1 MTNTLRF
8 PAADPAAAAA
18 FFAAQLAFEADPD
31 DVVRDLEAGATAGFR
46 LVETR
51 GRAAFERARIPG
63 ALNLP
68 HWEVDGT
75 TTAGW
80 DRDLVYVCYCES
92 SACNAAT
99 KGALRLSEL
108 GFRVKRLSGGIVAW
122 QAAGYPVE
130 GDSVEGDPVEGDSP
144 GADLAGGEPAGG
156 TGPSGVACAC

>member
-8 PAADPAAAAA
+8 PAAEPASAAA

-31 DVVRDLEAGATAGFR
+31 DVVRDLAAGATAGFR

-51 GRAAFERARIPG
+51 SREAFERVRVPG
-63 ALNLP
+63 AVNLP
-68 HWEVDGT
+68 HWEVDEV

-108 GFRVKRLSGGIVAW
+108 GFRVKRLTGGITTW
-122 QAAGYPVE
+122 RAAGYPVE
-130 GDSVEGDPVEGDSP
+130 GDEVGSSEVGSSEVEGG
-144 GADLAGGEPAGG
+144 GAVGR
-156 TGPSGVACAC
+156 TGLHGVACAC